1 MKTNTKKIFFVLMLA
16 SLFIVTHASAQL
28 PVGTSTPGGGAPGA
42 GAGTSV
48 TLPNPLGVS
57 NINDLIGKIIDGLIV
72 FATPVAAAMVIW
84 AAYLFM
90 TSAGEPDKITTA
102 RGALLWTVVGYA
114 ILLLAKGIGL
124 IITNFLGQ

>member
-1 MKTNTKKIFFVLMLA
+1 MKINTKKIYLVLMVA

-28 PVGTSTPGGGAPGA
+28 PVGDGTSTPGGGTPG
-42 GAGTSV
+42 GGTSV

-57 NINDLIGKIIDGLIV
+57 NVNDLIGKIIDGLIV
-72 FATPVAAAMVIW
+72 FATPVAAAMVVW

-102 RGALLWTVVGYA
+102 RNALLWTVVGYA

>member
-1 MKTNTKKIFFVLMLA
+1 MKNNTKKIFFVLMLA
-16 SLFIVTHASAQL
+16 MLFVAVHASAQTL
-28 PVGTSTPGGGAPGA
+28 PVGAV
-42 GAGTSV
+42 TSV

-90 TSAGEPDKITTA
+90 TSAGEPEKLTTA
-102 RGALLWTVVGYA
+102 R
-114 ILLLAKGIGL
+114 
-124 IITNFLGQ
+124 